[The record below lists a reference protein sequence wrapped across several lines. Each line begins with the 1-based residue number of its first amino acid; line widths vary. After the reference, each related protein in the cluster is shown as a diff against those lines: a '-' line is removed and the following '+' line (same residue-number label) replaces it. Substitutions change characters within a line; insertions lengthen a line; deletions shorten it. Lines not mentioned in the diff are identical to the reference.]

1 VTDSPEV
8 SFVGGCAVLF
18 TNRILQGG
26 RVEEDGMG
34 QGVITVLNPT
44 GRAVSREF
52 RRAPRLVDL
61 NGKVLGLLWNGKP
74 NGDILLRRI
83 QESLARSFKLS
94 GVIWRKKPA
103 VDVPAK
109 EILRELALEADF
121 IINGQGD

>member
-1 VTDSPEV
+1 
-8 SFVGGCAVLF
+8 
-18 TNRILQGG
+18 
-26 RVEEDGMG
+26 MG
-34 QGVITVLNPT
+34 QGVITVLDPT
-44 GRAVSREF
+44 GRATPRAF
-52 RRAPRLVDL
+52 RQAPRLDDL
-61 NGKVLGLLWNGKP
+61 NGKVLGILWNGKP

>member
-1 VTDSPEV
+1 
-8 SFVGGCAVLF
+8 VLF

-83 QESLARSFKLS
+83 QESLAGRFNLS

-109 EILRELALEADF
+109 EILRELALKADF
-121 IINGQGD
+121 IINGNGD